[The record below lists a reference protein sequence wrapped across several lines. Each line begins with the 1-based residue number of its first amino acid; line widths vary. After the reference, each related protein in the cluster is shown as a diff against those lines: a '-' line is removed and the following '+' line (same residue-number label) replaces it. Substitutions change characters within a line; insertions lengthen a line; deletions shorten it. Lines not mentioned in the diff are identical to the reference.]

1 MTSSTS
7 ITSLTSL
14 NTPWQLARRTARMNP
29 SVIREILKLTE
40 LPGVISLAGGLPSPD
55 SFPVE
60 AMRAACDRV
69 LRDTP
74 REALQY
80 AASEGF
86 APLREWVAAHLGE
99 QGMHVTAAQ
108 VLITT
113 GSQQG
118 LDLVAKV
125 LIDAGSA
132 VAVEAPTYLGALQ
145 AFAPYEPEL
154 ITVPCDDNGPLPDAL
169 GVAKGGA
176 ATAAPFATS
185 GRSARFGEARLKPCF
200 LYVQPNF
207 QNPSGRCMSEARRAA
222 LVDAARA
229 QGLPLVE
236 DNPYGDLWYD
246 TPPPASL
253 ASRWAEGTVYL
264 GSFSKVLAPGLRLG
278 YVVAP
283 PALAPKL
290 LQAKQA
296 ADLHTSGFNQR
307 VVYEVI
313 RDGFLRD
320 HVPTIRARYRVQRD
334 AMRAALEAHM
344 PTGCHWQVPSG
355 GMFFWVELPEG
366 TDATA
371 LLHQAVALGMAFV
384 PGPAFFAANPKPNT
398 LRLSFVTVAPAEI
411 ERGVAL
417 LAKALAQALAQALS
431 PA

>member
-1 MTSSTS
+1 MTSSTLS
-7 ITSLTSL
+7 TLSTSSTFPHPGA
-14 NTPWQLARRTARMNP
+14 TPWQLARRTARMNP

-60 AMRAACDRV
+60 AMRAACERV
-69 LRDTP
+69 LRETP

-99 QGMHVTAAQ
+99 QGMNVAAAQ

-154 ITVPCDDNGPLPDAL
+154 VSVPCDDDGPLPDAL
-169 GVAKGGA
+169 GSAKG
-176 ATAAPFATS
+176 
-185 GRSARFGEARLKPCF
+185 ARF
-200 LYVQPNF
+200 LYVLPNF

-222 LVDAARA
+222 LANAARA

-283 PALAPKL
+283 PALAAKL

-307 VVYEVI
+307 VVYEVV

-320 HVPTIRARYRVQRD
+320 HVPTIRARYRLQRD

-344 PTGCHWQVPSG
+344 PAGCHWQVPSG
-355 GMFFWVELPEG
+355 GMFFWVDLPEG

-371 LLHQAVALGMAFV
+371 LLRRAVALGMAFV

-417 LAKALAQALAQALS
+417 LAEALAEA
-431 PA
+431 